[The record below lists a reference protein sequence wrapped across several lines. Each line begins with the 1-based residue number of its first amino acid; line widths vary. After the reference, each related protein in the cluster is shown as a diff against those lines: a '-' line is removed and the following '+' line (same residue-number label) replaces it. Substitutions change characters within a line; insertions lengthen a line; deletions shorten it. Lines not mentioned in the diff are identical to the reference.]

1 MSLTLPESV
10 TWVMELL
17 GYDWPGAD
25 EDKLF
30 ECASI
35 WRTFAEQ
42 ANQALSAGTSASNE
56 VLGANSGEAIE
67 GFSKEWGAFAGTGD
81 SGDHY
86 LRDAAAAA
94 ETIALAFDA
103 AAIAVIAGKVAV
115 IAQLIVLAVE
125 IIAAQASAPFTLG
138 LSEIAGAGATQATR
152 LIVREILDKI
162 KREVMQAATKAM
174 EHATMDAIKAMA
186 KKAMSKEARKLA
198 MDAAKNYVKTTVKE
212 EIKEKVV
219 TAAKD
224 SAKEFVTETVV
235 NGAKDK
241 AREAGEE
248 MAGNLVGQGIENHF
262 GARDGIDWGE
272 TADIA
277 KEKAGEYVEDVKKDA
292 TDRVN
297 EYKDGVTSLADPQHW
312 ADRVQ
317 SDAENKRDQVVDHH
331 TNRGLDYAQSRVD
344 HHTGGAATRHQ
355 DVTDEAR
362 NGVSEHVRSVFG

>member
-1 MSLTLPESV
+1 MLPDPLVEV
-10 TWVMELL
+10 LDLL
-17 GYDWPGAD
+17 GYSWPNAD

-30 ECASI
+30 ECASV

-42 ANQALSAGTSASNE
+42 ANQTLSDGSSAANE
-56 VLGANSGEAIE
+56 VVSANSGEAIE
-67 GFSKEWGAFAGTGD
+67 GFSKEWGAFAGSGD

-86 LRDAAAAA
+86 LRDAAMAA
-94 ETIALAFDA
+94 EVIAAAFDA

-115 IAQLIVLAVE
+115 IAQLVALAIE
-125 IIAAQASAPFTLG
+125 LIAAQAAAPFTLG
-138 LSEIAGAGATQATR
+138 LSELGAAGATQAAR
-152 LIVREILDKI
+152 VIVRQILDKL

-174 EHATMDAIKAMA
+174 EHATMDAIKKMA
-186 KKAMSKEARKLA
+186 KKAVSKEARKLA
-198 MDAAKNYVKTTVKE
+198 MDYVKTTVKE
-212 EIKEKVV
+212 EVKDKVV

-235 NGAKDK
+235 NGAKEK
-241 AREAGEE
+241 AMEAGEE

-277 KEKAGEYVEDVKKDA
+277 KEKAGEYVDDVKKDA
-292 TDRVN
+292 VDRVN

-317 SDAENKRDQVVDHH
+317 SDAENKRDQLIDHH
-331 TNRGLDYAQSRVD
+331 TNRGLDHVQSRVD
-344 HHTGGAATRHQ
+344 HHTGGAASRNQ

-362 NGVSEHVRSVFG
+362 NTVSDHVRSVFG